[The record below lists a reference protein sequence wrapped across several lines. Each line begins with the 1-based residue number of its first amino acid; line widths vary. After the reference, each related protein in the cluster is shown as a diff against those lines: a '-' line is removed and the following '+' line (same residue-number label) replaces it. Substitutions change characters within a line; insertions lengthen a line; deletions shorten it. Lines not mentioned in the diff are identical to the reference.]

1 MGKMLD
7 TQRKAEIINH
17 SYHNNNENNFLSE
30 ETQAD
35 ITDGFVL
42 KIPVKFQLF
51 SSKKNSKTT
60 SNKKLS
66 DLDIFW

>member
-1 MGKMLD
+1 MLD

-17 SYHNNNENNFLSE
+17 SYHNNNKNNLLSGENE
-30 ETQAD
+30 AD

-51 SSKKNSKTT
+51 SSKKNTRT
-60 SNKKLS
+60 NSNKKLS